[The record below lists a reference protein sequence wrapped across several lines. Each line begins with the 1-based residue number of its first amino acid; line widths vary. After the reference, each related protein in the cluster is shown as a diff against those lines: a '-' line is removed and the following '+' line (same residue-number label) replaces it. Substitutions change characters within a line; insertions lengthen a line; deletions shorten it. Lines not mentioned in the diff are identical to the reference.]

1 MKMTMNE
8 YDFANEFEKVRPN
21 QFSREALFLLFDWLE
36 EQERACEIE
45 FEFDPIAVCCEYAE
59 LTPEEIA
66 KDYSL
71 SEDEDVLEFL
81 DMSTQIVGET
91 RQGTVVFRQF

>member
-1 MKMTMNE
+1 MKMTMSE
-8 YDFANEFEKVRPN
+8 YDFVNEFVKVRPS
-21 QFSREALFLLFDWLE
+21 QFSRDALFMLFDWLE
-36 EQERACEIE
+36 EQERACETE

-59 LTPEEIA
+59 LTPQEIA

-71 SEDEDVLEFL
+71 SEHEDVLEFL

-91 RQGTVVFRQF
+91 SEGTIVFRQF